1 MYYCMLTSLSLP
13 DSELESDPLELAA
26 GEDSLGRLTA
36 VVVSDD
42 ASCGIRTMRYCV
54 CGKVQA

>member
-1 MYYCMLTSLSLP
+1 MLTSLSLP